1 MTLRRPAHRIAARI
15 ILLLLAGAIAIAA
28 GCAPDAPESPY
39 TAAVP
44 AAADL
49 PAAAPLPTIT
59 DLPTYAVSPTTIMA
73 MPAAAESATRS
84 PTATARATIAPTVM
98 PKDNEFRPPAP
109 VTGQLR
115 LRDNLDDVAGY
126 CIDLP
131 GFGAGVRRDALLQA
145 HSCKR
150 QGDDQIF
157 TIMEWVDGREVNWI
171 VNGDLC
177 LTVELSNGGG
187 TLRLSPCAGE
197 PGQRLELRPG
207 GRLQVQGNIAFAG
220 DGGAPAA
227 DAPPYCIGV
236 AAGVGE
242 PAGGRNHL
250 RRDLTLY
257 DCANADAALI
267 TWELVEQ

>member
-1 MTLRRPAHRIAARI
+1 MTLQRPAQRIAARV
-15 ILLLLAGAIAIAA
+15 ILLLLAGAIAA
-28 GCAPDAPESPY
+28 GCAADAPEAPY
-39 TAAVP
+39 TAAATP
-44 AAADL
+44 AFAADLPTVADL
-49 PAAAPLPTIT
+49 PAATN
-59 DLPTYAVSPTTIMA
+59 LPTYAVSPTITMV
-73 MPAAAESATRS
+73 MPAAPESATRP
-84 PTATARATIAPTVM
+84 PTATARTTAAPTEIR
-98 PKDNEFRPPAP
+98 KDNEFHPPPP

-131 GFGAGVRRDALLQA
+131 GFGAGVRRDAPLQA

-157 TIMEWVDGREVNWI
+157 TIMEWADGREVNRI

-177 LTVELSNGGG
+177 LTAELNDGGG
-187 TLRLSPCAGE
+187 NLRLSPCAGE
-197 PGQRLELRPG
+197 SGQRLELRPG

-267 TWELVEQ
+267 TWELVE